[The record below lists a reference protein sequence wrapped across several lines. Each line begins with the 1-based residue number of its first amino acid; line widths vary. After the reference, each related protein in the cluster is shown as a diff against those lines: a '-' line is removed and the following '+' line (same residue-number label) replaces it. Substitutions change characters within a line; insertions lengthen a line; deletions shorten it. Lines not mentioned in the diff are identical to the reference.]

1 MFVRLLSVWVMRN
14 WVFYLTSF
22 NRLLAVIRTLHSQLS
37 IENIPT
43 KSKQN
48 KLIQANT
55 VFTGLNMFVFLVSI
69 FSWFV

>member
-22 NRLLAVIRTLHSQLS
+22 KRLLAVIRTLHSQLS

-48 KLIQANT
+48 KSIQANT